1 MEKGEVMAKYDKN
14 SIYKVSEQESGIEEG
29 LFIGISN
36 KHYQEMWKYW
46 CFLDFYD
53 KYNEEFNRKEMTQED
68 IEKELG
74 YKIKIVN

>member
-1 MEKGEVMAKYDKN
+1 MAKYDKN
-14 SIYKVSEQESGIEEG
+14 SIYKVTDTESGIEEG

-53 KYNEEFNRKEMTQED
+53 KYNEEFNRKEMMQED
-68 IEKELG
+68 MEKELG
-74 YKIKIVN
+74 YKIKIIK